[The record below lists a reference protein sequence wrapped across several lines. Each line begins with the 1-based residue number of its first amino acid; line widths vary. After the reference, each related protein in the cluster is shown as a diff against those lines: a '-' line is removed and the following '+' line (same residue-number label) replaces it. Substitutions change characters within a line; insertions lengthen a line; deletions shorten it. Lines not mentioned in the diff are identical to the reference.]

1 MRIRA
6 IAFLTFSGFLRN
18 KLMILFLALF
28 AVVVLLMMT
37 PLMVM
42 KSQSAAQGLPHTE
55 TVVLGLIGA
64 IMSMLSGFG
73 SLLAAW
79 AAADA
84 VWSDIRSGTILAV
97 MARPIRR
104 WEFLLGKFL
113 GVQLLMG
120 AYVLMMLALSY
131 LLAAIGGG
139 HIHPAPWLLI
149 VYPLVRYALYS
160 GLAMLLATVMHPI
173 VAFAIMLVTM
183 VLEMIVG
190 PGSRAP
196 YLPEWIKASVYAVL
210 PSPGVLSETRFLTIT
225 EASLKNTS
233 PLQHLTALAYGLD
246 WAVVFFLLAAW
257 LFRRRSL
264 TRE

>member
-28 AVVVLLMMT
+28 AVVILLMMT
-37 PLMVM
+37 PLMM
-42 KSQSAAQGLPHTE
+42 IKSQSAVQGLPHTE
-55 TVVLGLIGA
+55 SVALGLIGT

-73 SLLAAW
+73 SLLAVW

-84 VWSDIRSGTILAV
+84 VRADIGSGTILAV
-97 MARPIRR
+97 LARPVRR

-113 GVQLLMG
+113 GVQILMA
-120 AYVLMMLALSY
+120 AYVAMMLALSY

-160 GLAMLLATVMHPI
+160 GLAMLLAAVMHPI
-173 VAFAIMLVTM
+173 VSFAIMLVIM
-183 VLEMIVG
+183 VLELIVA
-190 PGSRAP
+190 PGSGAL
-196 YLPEWIKASVYAVL
+196 YLPVWLKAGLYAVL
-210 PSPGVLSETRFLTIT
+210 PSPNLLSETRFLTIT
-225 EASLKNTS
+225 EASLKQTVS
-233 PLQHLTALAYGLD
+233 LP
-246 WAVVFFLLAAW
+246 VS
-257 LFRRRSL
+257 RS
-264 TRE
+264 TRTPG

>member
-6 IAFLTFSGFLRN
+6 IALLTFSGFLRN

-28 AVVVLLMMT
+28 AIVVLLMMT

-42 KSQSAAQGLPHTE
+42 KSQSGAPGLPHTE
-55 TVVLGLIGA
+55 SMALGMIGG
-64 IMSMLSGFG
+64 IMSLLSGFG

-97 MARPIRR
+97 LARPIER

-120 AYVLMMLALSY
+120 CYVAMMLALSY
-131 LLAAIGGG
+131 LMAAIGGG

-160 GLAMLLATVMHPI
+160 GLAMLLATVLHPVI
-173 VAFAIMLVTM
+173 SFAIMLVIM
-183 VLEMIVG
+183 VLESIVV
-190 PGSRAP
+190 PGHP
-196 YLPEWIKASVYAVL
+196 VWFLPDWLRSALHVAL
-210 PSPGVLSETRFLTIT
+210 PSPDLLSETRFLTIT
-225 EASLKNTS
+225 EASLKQT
-233 PLQHLTALAYGLD
+233 PALDHLTALAYGLD

-257 LFRRRSL
+257 VFHRRSVL
-264 TRE
+264 RD

>member
-37 PLMVM
+37 PLMIFR
-42 KSQSAAQGLPHTE
+42 AQAGAQAIHTE
-55 TVVLGLIGA
+55 SMVLGLIGS
-64 IMSMLSGFG
+64 IMSLLSGFG

-97 MARPIRR
+97 LARPVRR
-104 WEFLLGKFL
+104 WEFLFGKFL
-113 GVQLLMG
+113 GVQLLMA

-131 LLAAIGGG
+131 LLAAIGGE

-160 GLAMLLATVMHPI
+160 GLAMLLATVMHP
-173 VAFAIMLVTM
+173 VVSFAIMLVIM
-183 VLEMIVG
+183 VLELVVS

-196 YLPEWIKASVYAVL
+196 YLPAWFKAGLYSVL
-210 PSPGVLSETRFLTIT
+210 PSPELLSETRFLTIT
-225 EASLKNTS
+225 EASLKHTA
-233 PLQHLTALAYGLD
+233 PLHHLTALAYGLD
-246 WAVVFFLLAAW
+246 WTLVFFLLAAW
-257 LFRRRSL
+257 LFGRRSL
-264 TRE
+264 LRG